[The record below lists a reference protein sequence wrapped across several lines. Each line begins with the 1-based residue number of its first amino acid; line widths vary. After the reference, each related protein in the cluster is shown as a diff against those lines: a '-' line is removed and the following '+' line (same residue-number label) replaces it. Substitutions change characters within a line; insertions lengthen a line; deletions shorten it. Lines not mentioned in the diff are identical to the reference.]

1 MHVQLRNWLPIA
13 GSAALAALAPLPLRA
28 QLTYQGCSALAASDF
43 KAEEL
48 FNRKGTN
55 GAVADPSL
63 TEPTRADIRVVNK
76 ADGSYDHSDIIFT
89 ERTGAV
95 KWYDGVAKKV
105 SLMGTLTVHAQPGSQ
120 DDNGLMGVVFHPD
133 FEKNRWIYL
142 WYTPKQTFQRDNV
155 TTGGQNRQMR
165 LARFTV
171 KSDNTLDMS
180 SEKIIIKVLGSKT
193 DTWHC
198 GGPMTFDAYGDMWL
212 GVGNNSP
219 DLDPSACDAG
229 NNVLSKTD
237 STTSAEWGPSDTH
250 NMRGSF
256 LRIHPDSSDKG
267 YSVPRGNFGEYWA
280 DKFEKAG
287 RTTLAAVY
295 RDTTKVL
302 PEIYVKGERS
312 NFSIAVHPTKRWLGW
327 GTVNYSTT
335 NDEFNITDH
344 PIFTGFPYFMANN
357 APTCSHGKNVNA
369 PVNSSPFHLGADTLP
384 PAVPGTINN
393 LINVAIG
400 GPIYSYD
407 PALKNTFKFPPH
419 FDNKWIISSFGR
431 SGAPWGIWAVT
442 VDDTKDPFQAL
453 NKTDLKTGIFANVPI
468 RNFIGAKYG
477 KDGALYITNYDGD
490 YGSAT
495 NPGVVRV
502 TYTGTCLPSVGVR
515 KPVASYHKIWIEP
528 VGITV
533 GEAGPHAVALY
544 DMAGKRVWA
553 RQGSGAQ
560 IYRMTDIRA
569 QASLKAGVYM
579 AKVVTPA
586 GEDSRPISLF

>member
-1 MHVQLRNWLPIA
+1 MHPIRTAWLMLGCA
-13 GSAALAALAPLPLRA
+13 TAFPLWA
-28 QLTYQGCSALAASDF
+28 QLTYPGCSALSASDF

-55 GAVADPSL
+55 GAAADPTLS
-63 TEPTRADIRVVNK
+63 EPTRADIRVVNK
-76 ADGSYDHSDIIFT
+76 ADGSYDHSDIIFV

-105 SLMGTLTVHAQPGSQ
+105 SLMGTISVHAGEGSQ

-133 FEKNRWIYL
+133 FENNRWVYL
-142 WYTPKQTFQRDNV
+142 WYTAKQLYQRDNV

-165 LARFTV
+165 MSRFTV

-180 SEKIIIKVLGSKT
+180 SEKNIIKILGSKS
-193 DTWHC
+193 DMWHC
-198 GGPMTFDAYGDMWL
+198 GGPMTFDSYGDMWF

-219 DLDPSACDAG
+219 DLDPTSCDAG

-237 STTSAEWGPSDTH
+237 STASAEWGPSDTH

-280 DKFEKAG
+280 DKFEQQG
-287 RTTLAAVY
+287 RTALATVY
-295 RDTTKVL
+295 RDPNKVL

-312 NFSIAVHPTKRWLGW
+312 NFSITVHPTKRWLGW
-327 GTVNYSTT
+327 GTVNYASN
-335 NDEFNITDH
+335 NDEFNITNH
-344 PIFTGFPYFMANN
+344 PIFSGFPYFHNN
-357 APTCSHGKNVNA
+357 NLATCNHGKNVNA
-369 PVNSSPFHLGADTLP
+369 PVNNSPFHGGADTLP
-384 PAVPGTINN
+384 PAIPGTINN

-407 PALKNTFKFPPH
+407 PTIKYPNKFPPH
-419 FDNKWIISSFGR
+419 FDNKWIIAGFGR

-442 VDDTKDPFQAL
+442 VDTTKDPFKPL
-453 NKTDLKTGIFANVPI
+453 GTPTDLKAGIFANVPI

-490 YGSAT
+490 YGTAT

-502 TYTGTCLPSVGVR
+502 TYTGSCVTSIGSQ
-515 KPVASYHKIWIEP
+515 KPVSPYQKIWIDP
-528 VGITV
+528 QAITV
-533 GEAGPHAVALY
+533 GETNDHAVSLY
-544 DMAGKRVWA
+544 NMAGKRVWV
-553 RQGSGAQ
+553 RNGHGPQT
-560 IYRMTDIRA
+560 YRISAIRA
-569 QASLKAGVYM
+569 EAGLQAGLYL
-579 AKVVTPA
+579 AKVVTPV
-586 GEDSRPISLF
+586 GEVSHTLSLF